1 MVKNLLWPFVVIAGL
16 SLASPSKAAEL
27 PTCNNLLLRTKM
39 NKLILTLTVFAS
51 VVMPVVG
58 GEPIGPVLANPTTS
72 DQDAL
77 ILRILKAVETHDY
90 RTLLIYTLDKETD
103 YFGHKNSSSAFIP
116 QDMTQDAR
124 SYKWCRFVPDL
135 STFQTSL
142 GHDSIEYDSDAL
154 DVRGKEHKARCR
166 LDIYYTPT
174 TSPRLQALSL
184 KVLPNHLQS
193 GNSGS
198 TVTGPASGQDDE
210 SGFKNAVAQCTEII
224 KTKIIPRYETKDGFS
239 IKPLDIKYQDDPA
252 IAKWLDEYGSI
263 WKQLDP
269 VVANAYTG
277 IQRQVN
283 ERNKP
288 EGNRYRALL
297 TDAFSQ
303 AVELRGGGS
312 ASGQLLTFAPA
323 HEEWIIAHLGTAQH
337 DDVPDEIFVSRLMK
351 DLTVGASPERRQVK
365 GVLNKLKAVERFLN
379 KDDAAF
385 LRAEFLS
392 YFES

>member
-1 MVKNLLWPFVVIAGL
+1 
-16 SLASPSKAAEL
+16 
-27 PTCNNLLLRTKM
+27 M
-39 NKLILTLTVFAS
+39 NKLVLPLTVFAS
-51 VVMPVVG
+51 IAMPVMG
-58 GEPIGPVLANPTTS
+58 NDPSIDSAPTNS

-90 RTLLIYTLDKETD
+90 GTLLTYTVDKETD
-103 YFGHKNSSSAFIP
+103 YFGHKNSSSAFIQ
-116 QDMTQDAR
+116 QDMMQDAR
-124 SYKWCRFVPDL
+124 FYKWCKFVPDL

-166 LDIYYTPT
+166 FDIYYTPT
-174 TSPRLQALSL
+174 TSPGLQALSL
-184 KVLPNHLQS
+184 TNLQS

-198 TVTGPASGQDDE
+198 TVTSPASGQDDE

-297 TDAFSQ
+297 ADAFSQ

-351 DLTVGASPERRQVK
+351 DLTVGASPERRQVQ

-379 KDDAAF
+379 KNDAAF
-385 LRAEFLS
+385 LRVEFLS
-392 YFES
+392 YFE

>member
-1 MVKNLLWPFVVIAGL
+1 
-16 SLASPSKAAEL
+16 
-27 PTCNNLLLRTKM
+27 M
-39 NKLILTLTVFAS
+39 NKLILTLTAFAS
-51 VVMPVVG
+51 VVMPVIG
-58 GEPIGPVLANPTTS
+58 GEPIGPVLASPTTS

-90 RTLLIYTLDKETD
+90 RTLLIYTSDKETD
-103 YFGHKNSSSAFIP
+103 YFGHKNSSNAFIQ

-142 GHDSIEYDSDAL
+142 GHDSVEYDSDAL

-166 LDIYYTPT
+166 FDIYYTPT

-184 KVLPNHLQS
+184 RVLPNHLES
-193 GNSGS
+193 GKSGS
-198 TVTGPASGQDDE
+198 TVTGPASGQDE
-210 SGFKNAVAQCTEII
+210 EVGYKNAVAQATQII
-224 KTKIIPRYETKDGFS
+224 KTKIIPGHETKDGFS
-239 IKPLDIKYQDDPA
+239 VKPLDIKYQDDPA
-252 IAKWLDEYGSI
+252 IAKWIDQYGSI

-277 IQRQVN
+277 IQRKIN

-288 EGNRYRALL
+288 EANKYRGLL
-297 TDAFSQ
+297 ADAFNQ

-312 ASGQLLTFAPA
+312 ASVQFLTFAPA
-323 HEEWIIAHLGTAQH
+323 HEEWIIAHLGTAKH
-337 DDVPDEIFVSRLMK
+337 DDVSDEKFVSQLTK
-351 DLTVGASPERRQVK
+351 DLTVGASPQHSDVQR
-365 GVLNKLKAVERFLN
+365 VLTKLKTVGRFLN

-385 LRAEFLS
+385 LVAEFLS
-392 YFES
+392 YFER